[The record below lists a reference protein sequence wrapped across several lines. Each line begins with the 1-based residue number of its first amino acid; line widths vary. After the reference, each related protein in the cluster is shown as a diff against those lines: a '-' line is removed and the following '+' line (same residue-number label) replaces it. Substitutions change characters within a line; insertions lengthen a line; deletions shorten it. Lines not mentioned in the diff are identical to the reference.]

1 MDKKDY
7 KTLMEAYDEIASLTI
22 SPEDHDGSESDFS
35 REDDLTDGLEVRPAD
50 SADHGNEDLEEME
63 DKKIQMVETH
73 LRSIVAHAHQAISAI
88 KKGSVIEPWMQDLI
102 AISADNIVNTAN
114 SLVYRHEVD

>member
-35 REDDLTDGLEVRPAD
+35 REGDMEVHSSDSHDHEDADLD
-50 SADHGNEDLEEME
+50 EME
-63 DKKIQMVETH
+63 HEKTQMVETR
-73 LRSIVAHAHQAISAI
+73 LRSLVAHAHQACDAL
-88 KKGSVIEPWMQDLI
+88 KKGSVVEPWMQDLI
-102 AISADNIVNTAN
+102 TSAEEGIVKVANT
-114 SLVYRHEVD
+114 LVYRHDR

>member
-7 KTLMEAYDEIASLTI
+7 KTLMEAYDEIASLSI
-22 SPEDHDGSESDFS
+22 SPEEHNEGDSDFS
-35 REDDLTDGLEVRPAD
+35 REEGLDVHPAD
-50 SADHGNEDLEEME
+50 SYDDENQDLEELE

-114 SLVYRHEVD
+114 ALVYRHDVD

>member
-7 KTLMEAYDEIASLTI
+7 KTLMEAYDEVASLSI
-22 SPEDHDGSESDFS
+22 SPEGHDESESDFS
-35 REDDLTDGLEVRPAD
+35 REDGMEVRPAD
-50 SADHGNEDLEEME
+50 SFHDENQDLEELE

-114 SLVYRHEVD
+114 ALVYRHDVD

>member
-1 MDKKDY
+1 MNKKDIRS
-7 KTLMEAYDEIASLTI
+7 LMEAYDEVASLSI
-22 SPEDHDGSESDFS
+22 SPEDHDEGDSDFS
-35 REDDLTDGLEVRPAD
+35 RKGGLEVRSAD
-50 SADHGNEDLEEME
+50 SYDDGNQDLEELE

-114 SLVYRHEVD
+114 ALVYRHDVD